1 MKKIFLLFSIP
12 AFIAAFVFF
21 FGGVSAEKE
30 FTMNDY
36 VNWKIEQKKNKKPS
50 YGFPDKAMQWYYEQR
65 AYPLGYIP
73 VDWREKAIEH
83 ITKYNTDIN
92 LESNPAALSWTQ
104 LGPGNIGGRIRSILV
119 HPTNSSI
126 IYIGA
131 VSGGVWKT
139 TNGGSGWFPL
149 KDDMENLAV
158 CAMVMDPTNPNII
171 YAGTGEGFFNYDAVR
186 GEGIFKTTNGGT
198 TWTQLASTKNSNF
211 YYVNKLMIDNT
222 NNTLWAGT
230 RKGLFKSVDGGG
242 SFNAVLTSSG
252 SDVHCTD
259 IEIAY
264 SNPSRIYA
272 AFGLFNQADIK
283 LSTNSGG
290 NWQSV
295 LSLSGKGRVEIATSI
310 SNPLVAYCSFMDL
323 QTNGTGTMG
332 ITTNGGINWFNTAI
346 AGPSYSGASTYT
358 GAQAWYNNI
367 LEVDPTNP
375 NTVYA
380 GGIDFWRSTNGGS
393 NWTQKSNWYSQ
404 SGAPPY
410 VHADHHAIAFDPAN
424 SNTIFLGTDGGIFKS
439 TNKGDTWTSL
449 NNNLFITQFYYGAVH
464 PSSSVYYGGTQD
476 NGTLKSPGEQTGLKF
491 LEETVELPKLILP
504 IPKIFIWSM

>member
-310 SNPLVAYCSFMDL
+310 SNPLV
-323 QTNGTGTMG
+323 
-332 ITTNGGINWFNTAI
+332 
-346 AGPSYSGASTYT
+346 
-358 GAQAWYNNI
+358 
-367 LEVDPTNP
+367 
-375 NTVYA
+375 
-380 GGIDFWRSTNGGS
+380 
-393 NWTQKSNWYSQ
+393 
-404 SGAPPY
+404 
-410 VHADHHAIAFDPAN
+410 
-424 SNTIFLGTDGGIFKS
+424 
-439 TNKGDTWTSL
+439 
-449 NNNLFITQFYYGAVH
+449 
-464 PSSSVYYGGTQD
+464 
-476 NGTLKSPGEQTGLKF
+476 
-491 LEETVELPKLILP
+491 
-504 IPKIFIWSM
+504 